1 MMATQAACIAAPARL
16 MQMSSAVVLQQTLYA
31 AAKLGLADSLEN
43 GLRTASDLAGHLN
56 VNEPALLRAIRFLAG
71 QGVFEE
77 PEPGVFKNNEISH
90 FLRSGVHSS
99 LRSFV
104 LMRGSNM
111 FFAPFGEI
119 LYSIETGLPARE
131 KLCGKNGF
139 EQLSEDPEMAR
150 IFDDAMTNLS
160 EWLGPAIAAAYDF
173 GAWGSLMDV
182 GGGHGMLLA
191 AILRAHPGLHGVLAD
206 LPAVVG
212 RAEERGFLAG
222 DLNQRST
229 LRSCDFFQEV
239 PTGCRAYLMKNVIH
253 DWDDAGALKI
263 LINCRRAV
271 PDDGALLLAQWAIPG
286 ASSPSAGQFMDIAMM
301 VLTGGRE
308 RDVEEYRELL
318 SRAGF
323 RLNRVFPVPGD
334 FSVIEALPV

>member
-1 MMATQAACIAAPARL
+1 MATQSACIAAPARL
-16 MQMSSAVVLQQTLYA
+16 MQMSSGVILQQTIYA
-31 AAKLGLADSLEN
+31 AAKLGLADLLEK
-43 GLRTASDLAGHLN
+43 GLRTSSELAAHLN
-56 VNEPALLRAIRFLAG
+56 VNEPALLRATRFLAG
-71 QGVFEE
+71 HGVFEE

-90 FLRSGVHSS
+90 FLRSGVHGS

-104 LMRGSNM
+104 LMRGSSI

-131 KLCGKNGF
+131 KLYGKNGF

-150 IFDDAMTNLS
+150 IFDDAMTDQS
-160 EWLGPAIAAAYDF
+160 EWLGPAIAAAYGF
-173 GAWGSLMDV
+173 GTWGSLMDL
-182 GGGHGMLLA
+182 GGGHGILLA

-206 LPAVVG
+206 LPAVVR

-222 DLNQRST
+222 DLNRRST

-253 DWDDAGALKI
+253 DWDDERALRI

-271 PDDGALLLAQWAIPG
+271 PDDGALLLAQWAIPDTN
-286 ASSPSAGQFMDIAMM
+286 SPSAGRFIDIAML

-308 RDVEEYRELL
+308 RDVDEHGELL

-323 RLNRVFPVPGD
+323 KLNGVFPVPGD
-334 FSVIEALPV
+334 FSIIEALPV

>member
-1 MMATQAACIAAPARL
+1 MATQAACIAAPGRL

-31 AAKLGLADSLEN
+31 AAKLGLADLLEK
-43 GLRTASDLAGHLN
+43 GLRTSSDLAGHLS
-56 VNEPALLRAIRFLAG
+56 VNEPALLRAMRFLAS

-77 PEPGVFKNNEISH
+77 PEPGVFKNNETSH
-90 FLRSGVHSS
+90 FLRVGVHGS

-139 EQLSEDPEMAR
+139 EQLSGDPETAR
-150 IFDDAMTNLS
+150 IFDDAMTDQS

-173 GAWGSLMDV
+173 GAWGTLMDV
-182 GGGHGMLLA
+182 GGGNGMLLA
-191 AILRAHPGLHGVLAD
+191 AILKAHPGLHGVLAD
-206 LPAVVG
+206 LPAVIE
-212 RAEERGFLAG
+212 RAEERRFLTG
-222 DLNQRST
+222 DLQRRST
-229 LRSCDFFQEV
+229 LRSCDFFGEV
-239 PTGCRAYLMKNVIH
+239 PTGCRSYLMKNVIH
-253 DWDDAGALKI
+253 DWDDERALKI

-286 ASSPSAGQFMDIAMM
+286 ASSPSAGRFMEIAMI

-308 RDVEEYRELL
+308 RDVDEYRELL
-318 SRAGF
+318 SGARF
-323 RLNRVFPVPGD
+323 MLNRVFPVPGD
-334 FSVIEALPV
+334 FCVIEALPV